1 MSDYFDSLVSPEQ
14 QAILS
19 SLTTPFKIQAFL
31 DTVPYSP
38 EDKDR
43 CPLEVMQDRLAHCLD
58 GGLFAAMALRR
69 IGYPPLIIDLIPD
82 PGMDDDHILAI
93 FKQKDCYGAVA
104 KSNFTGLRYREPV
117 YRSLRELVMSYFE
130 QFFNVNGVLTLR
142 SYTVPLNLAGFN
154 RMNWMADG
162 AAIHSIVEKL
172 DKMRQI
178 RVVSTEASTAL
189 NLVDQLMYQAGMMV
203 ANPAGLYKPQK

>member
-1 MSDYFDSLVSPEQ
+1 MSDYFDSLLSSEQ
-14 QAILS
+14 LAILS

-38 EDKDR
+38 EEKDR

-58 GGLFAAMALRR
+58 GGLFAAMALLR
-69 IGYPPLIIDLIPD
+69 IGYPPLIIDLIPE

-93 FKQKDCYGAVA
+93 FKQKGCYGAIA

-117 YRSLRELVMSYFE
+117 YRSLRELAMSYFE
-130 QFFNVNGVLTLR
+130 QFFNVNSVLTLR
-142 SYTVPLNLAGFN
+142 SYTVPLNLASFN
-154 RMNWMADG
+154 RMNWMSDG

-172 DKMRQI
+172 DKMRQF
-178 RVVSTEASTAL
+178 RVVSTEASAEL
-189 NLVDQLMYQAGMMV
+189 NLVDPLLYQAGLMV